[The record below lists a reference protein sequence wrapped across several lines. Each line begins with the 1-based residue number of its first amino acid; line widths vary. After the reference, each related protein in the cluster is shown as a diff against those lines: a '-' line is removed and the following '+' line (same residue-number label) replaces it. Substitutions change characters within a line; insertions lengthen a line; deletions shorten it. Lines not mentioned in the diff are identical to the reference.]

1 VLLPFQRSALRSSR
15 PRFSPAV
22 SPDHTPGSFS
32 LWLDAWDR
40 RTFSGASKVTSLLD
54 KSAAAR
60 HLSEASATAPTW
72 SALAANGLPGFVFDG
87 TQRLRRSEAWMYAS
101 GAATVI
107 ALVSCPVP
115 AANDTLISEGWSG
128 GNTPLYAPIRC
139 HSTASTCTS
148 LITSDASGNT
158 LGTASV
164 LSASAFV
171 STPTIITRID
181 SGSNMAGRLNGAAGT
196 NADYTRATTT
206 LNLFCLGAESQGGPS
221 SHWEG
226 VIHELLVISGRVP
239 LLAEVE
245 VWEGYMAHKAG
256 IA

>member
-1 VLLPFQRSALRSSR
+1 MPSLGRLVTRWTRRGSGALSLRSATEGLSLWIDARDTS
-15 PRFSPAV
+15 RFSG
-22 SPDHTPGSFS
+22 SP
-32 LWLDAWDR
+32 
-40 RTFSGASKVTSLLD
+40 VTSLLD
-54 KSAAAR
+54 KSPAGHDLA
-60 HLSEASATAPTW
+60 EASATAPTW
-72 SALAANGLPGFVFDG
+72 SATAANSLPGFAFNG

-107 ALVSCPVP
+107 ALVSCPIP
-115 AANDTLISEGWSG
+115 AANDTVISEGWSG
-128 GNTPLYAPIRC
+128 GNTPLYAPMRC
-139 HSTASTCTS
+139 HSTPSTCTS

-171 STPTIITRID
+171 STPTLLVRID
-181 SGSNMAGRLNGAAGT
+181 SGSNMAARLNGAAGT

-239 LLAEVE
+239 LLAEIEAIEGE
-245 VWEGYMAHKAG
+245 VMHDWGLA
-256 IA
+256 

>member
-1 VLLPFQRSALRSSR
+1 MSNYVRRLTRWGGSLGGSIFTPTDVPDLSLLIDARYTAAFGGQALVTTLNDL
-15 PRFSPAV
+15 SPAG
-22 SPDHTPGSFS
+22 H
-32 LWLDAWDR
+32 
-40 RTFSGASKVTSLLD
+40 
-54 KSAAAR
+54 
-60 HLSEASATAPTW
+60 HLSEAAATAPSWSATA
-72 SALAANGLPGFVFDG
+72 ANSLPGFIFGG

-115 AANDTLISEGWSG
+115 AANDTVISEGWSG

-139 HSTASTCTS
+139 HSTPSTCTS

-158 LGTASV
+158 LGTGSV

-181 SGSNMAGRLNGAAGT
+181 TGSNMSGRLNGAAGT
-196 NADYTRATTT
+196 NADYTRAATT

-226 VIHELLVISGRVP
+226 VIHALMVISGRVP
-239 LLAEVE
+239 LLAEIE
-245 VWEGYMAHKAG
+245 VHEGRMAHAFG
-256 IA
+256 VA